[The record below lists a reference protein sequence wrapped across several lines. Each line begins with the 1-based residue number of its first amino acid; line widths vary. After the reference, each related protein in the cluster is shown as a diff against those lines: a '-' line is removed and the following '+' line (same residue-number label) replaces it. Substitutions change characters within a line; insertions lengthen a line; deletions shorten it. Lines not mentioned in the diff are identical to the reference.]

1 MRKEDFGRTN
11 GRKRGVGGDTA
22 AHFCIIGL
30 IHQTAPTSP
39 TCALCLISHNST
51 PVHLCTITVPHLH
64 FYSWAYKILFSWLC
78 CSAEHCYGIVGCLE
92 AGAEWYLITF
102 HFLPDWIWSQA
113 TMSHHS
119 QCHLHTARHN
129 LVKRQ
134 VRIVRKAVWQNLSFW
149 RFDCRVSHSLFEN
162 RRIHVSKLGVGE
174 GLSSVNRFLPQVL
187 TVKGLEGRGS

>member
-51 PVHLCTITVPHLH
+51 PVPLYTITVPHLH
-64 FYSWAYKILFSWLC
+64 FYSWTYKILFSWLC

-92 AGAEWYLITF
+92 AGAEWYLITV

-134 VRIVRKAVWQNLSFW
+134 VRLSGKQFGKICPFEDLIVESVTVCSKIEGSMSA
-149 RFDCRVSHSLFEN
+149 SLELA
-162 RRIHVSKLGVGE
+162 RDSA
-174 GLSSVNRFLPQVL
+174 Q
-187 TVKGLEGRGS
+187 